1 MSVLRGNKIFN
12 HGNLY
17 KKMLLEINW
26 SKYIF
31 TMMNGLVLGVGSGD
45 DAGGW
50 RQGCRFSVWDS
61 RRQNV
66 AVVAKVF

>member
-17 KKMLLEINW
+17 KKMLLEMNW

-31 TMMNGLVLGVGSGD
+31 TMLNGLVLGVGSRG
-45 DAGGW
+45 AGEW
-50 RQGCRFSVWDS
+50 R
-61 RRQNV
+61 RRWSLETRLQI
-66 AVVAKVF
+66 